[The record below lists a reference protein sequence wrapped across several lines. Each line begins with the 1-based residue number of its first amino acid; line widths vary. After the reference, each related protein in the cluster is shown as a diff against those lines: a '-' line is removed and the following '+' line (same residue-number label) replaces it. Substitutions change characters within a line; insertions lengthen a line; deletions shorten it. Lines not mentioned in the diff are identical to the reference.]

1 MGYLSSV
8 TGEVTI
14 TPPLSAAEVRESPFR
29 PDVEERKDIVLRVQE
44 DIVKTNE
51 GTLTRITGTAI
62 VPAWDESYKA
72 YSLEEHLAELIR
84 LHGHGHA
91 FDGVLVVDGSDQGDV
106 WRLVVDD
113 HQVTKET
120 ARLSWPDGSE
130 VAL

>member
-8 TGEVTI
+8 TGEVAI
-14 TPPLSAAEVRESPFR
+14 TPPLSAVEVRESPFR
-29 PDVEERKDIVLRVQE
+29 PDVEERKDVVLRVEQE
-44 DIVKTNE
+44 VIETDD
-51 GTLTRITGTAI
+51 GTVTRMYGTAV

-91 FDGVLVVDGSDQGDV
+91 FAGVLLVDGSDQGDV

-120 ARLSWPDGSE
+120 ARLSWPDGSG
-130 VAL
+130 VKF